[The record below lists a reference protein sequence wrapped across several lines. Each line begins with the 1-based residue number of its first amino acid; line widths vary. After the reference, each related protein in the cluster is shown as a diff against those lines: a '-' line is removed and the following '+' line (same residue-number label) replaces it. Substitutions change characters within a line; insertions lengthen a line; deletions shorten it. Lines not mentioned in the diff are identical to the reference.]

1 MDKSR
6 SRKTMTAGIL
16 VGFVACMVGLSFA
29 SVPLYRLF
37 CQVTGYGGTPNT
49 ESVQVPDQA
58 SERRITVRFDSN
70 VNSALPW
77 RFKPEQRLMDVQ
89 LGDERL
95 AFYRA
100 ANQADHAVTGTATF
114 SVTPYKAAPY
124 FSKIDCFCF
133 TEQTLAAGQSVS
145 MPVSFFV
152 DPAIAD
158 DPNTRDVK
166 TITLSYTFYE
176 MEGDPTDADDEG
188 GNNAAAAA
196 IEADREV
203 ALRATDIR
211 DKP

>member
-1 MDKSR
+1 MAR
-6 SRKTMTAGIL
+6 PPTRKAMTAGIL
-16 VGFVACMVGLSFA
+16 AGVVVGMVALSFA
-29 SVPLYRLF
+29 SVPLYRIF

-49 ESVQVPDQA
+49 QAVRVPDTA
-58 SERRITVRFDSN
+58 SDRMVTVRFDSN

-77 RFKPEQRLMDVQ
+77 RFKPEQRLMRVR

-95 AFYRA
+95 AFYEATNRA
-100 ANQADHAVTGTATF
+100 GRAITGTATF

-133 TEQTLAAGQSVS
+133 TEQTLAAGQRVS

-158 DPNTRDVK
+158 DPNTRDVS

-176 MEGDPTDADDEG
+176 KEGAGDDTSSDGGQAARSAPDA
-188 GNNAAAAA
+188 
-196 IEADREV
+196 ADRQV
-203 ALRATDIR
+203 AARATH
-211 DKP
+211 